1 MNTPTNYL
9 NSKRRVI
16 FRTANGAFYAM
27 TGEKKTRNPKAAF
40 LKNTGKKVANL
51 ASVPSPIRPARVAK
65 PVLSKAAKKMA
76 AIKRNIAKTYKK
88 TNNTRPMVVARQSPP
103 KKNRPN
109 LSNAV
114 ARMKA
119 SAAKLK
125 ANRVSTKII
134 QSPPN

>member
-88 TNNTRPMVVARQSPP
+88 TNNMSRPVVVARQSPP
-103 KKNRPN
+103 KKNKPK

-119 SAAKLK
+119 SAAK
-125 ANRVSTKII
+125 IEGE
-134 QSPPN
+134 

>member
-16 FRTANGAFYAM
+16 FRTVNGAFYAI

-76 AIKRNIAKTYKK
+76 AIRKNIARTYKPS
-88 TNNTRPMVVARQSPP
+88 NNMSRSVVVTHQSPP
-103 KKNRPN
+103 KKNKPK

-119 SAAKLK
+119 SAAKIQV
-125 ANRVSTKII
+125 NRVSTKKV
-134 QSPPN
+134 

>member
-9 NSKRRVI
+9 NSKKRVI
-16 FRTANGAFYAM
+16 FRTDRGSFYSM
-27 TGEKKTRNPKAAF
+27 NDGKKTRNPKAVF

-51 ASVPSPIRPARVAK
+51 TSVPSPIRPARVAK
-65 PVLSKAAKKMA
+65 KPVSKGAKMMA
-76 AIKRNIAKTYKK
+76 SIRKNITRTYKTTDGMSRSVV
-88 TNNTRPMVVARQSPP
+88 TNSPSSPP

-125 ANRVSTKII
+125 ANRVSTKLT
-134 QSPPN
+134 

>member
-27 TGEKKTRNPKAAF
+27 TGEKKTRNPKAVYI
-40 LKNTGKKVANL
+40 KNTGKKVANL

-76 AIKRNIAKTYKK
+76 AIRKNIARTYKPS
-88 TNNTRPMVVARQSPP
+88 NNMSRVAVVARQSPP

-119 SAAKLK
+119 SAAKIQV
-125 ANRVSTKII
+125 NRVSTKKV
-134 QSPPN
+134 

>member
-1 MNTPTNYL
+1 MLDLFYL
-9 NSKRRVI
+9 KV
-16 FRTANGAFYAM
+16 
-27 TGEKKTRNPKAAF
+27 
-40 LKNTGKKVANL
+40 TGKKVVNL

-65 PVLSKAAKKMA
+65 PVLSKTAKKMA
-76 AIKRNIAKTYKK
+76 AIRKNIARTYKPS
-88 TNNTRPMVVARQSPP
+88 NNMSRVAVVARQSPP

-125 ANRVSTKII
+125 ANRVSTKRA
-134 QSPPN
+134 